1 MKKGYI
7 FLSGGGDLK
16 DSFKLDEKFFSL
28 LKPNAKILY
37 IPVALERDQ
46 AGYEACRDW
55 FSTVISSHSREKDIS
70 FTMLLENDE
79 IPDLNVYDAI
89 YMGGGNTYKLLD
101 YIYKEKLDKKLLDFI
116 KKEGIIY
123 GGSAGAMVLGKD
135 IRTAEEEN
143 DKNYLNYIGLN
154 LIENKSII
162 CHYEEN
168 LDSKILLLTKRTN
181 SEIIALPEDSGLIV
195 NSEGEIIEIIGKAY
209 IFSEGD
215 KRSI

>member
-1 MKKGYI
+1 
-7 FLSGGGDLK
+7 
-16 DSFKLDEKFFSL
+16 
-28 LKPNAKILY
+28 
-37 IPVALERDQ
+37 
-46 AGYEACRDW
+46 
-55 FSTVISSHSREKDIS
+55 
-70 FTMLLENDE
+70 MLLENDE